1 MAVTTV
7 PLGDWLQASPDVE
20 EADGA
25 PGPREPE
32 PPGPRK
38 QPRRHH
44 RRPFVV
50 GVATL
55 AVALVVAGVVSDLQV
70 RSELGHA
77 QSSLNAT
84 RANLRGTLAHLSLI
98 EARLLSTTSDRDT
111 LGIELKLTAWELAG
125 AESTL
130 ASTRA
135 QLATTQN
142 SLATTQNSL
151 ATTQNSLAN
160 ASTGLYLQGL
170 NIGTLN
176 TCLGGVEKALNQI
189 AVNDQ
194 NGAVKSLSAVTSS
207 CQAVQGQGLG
217 GPVYPFDFPDPDIV
231 RVGASYFGYATNSAT
246 GNIQM
251 IESGDLVH
259 WNVLGDALPH
269 LGSWAKPNATWAPGV
284 LALNAGFVM
293 YYTALDK
300 ATGQHCIS
308 AAVAAVPQGPFV
320 DTSAAPIVCQTDL
333 GGSID
338 PSPFT
343 DAGGTPYL
351 VWRSQGANGH
361 PATIWSQRLSA
372 DGLSVAAGTPRA
384 LLQPTQAWEGGVV
397 EGPAML
403 VANDHYELFFS
414 ANNWNTGRYAIGAV
428 SCQGPTGPCASSSS
442 RPLIGSQPSFTGP
455 GGPSVLSDSGGT
467 LWIAF
472 HAWLPGAVGYPHS
485 RLLFL
490 RPLTF
495 DGGNPVVPNP

>member
-7 PLGDWLQASPDVE
+7 PVSEWIQASPDVE
-20 EADGA
+20 DADGA
-25 PGPREPE
+25 PGQREPKHPA
-32 PPGPRK
+32 PPGRT
-38 QPRRHH
+38 PRR
-44 RRPFVV
+44 RLVV
-50 GVATL
+50 MAVGAL

-70 RSELGHA
+70 RSELGQA
-77 QSSLNAT
+77 QSSLTAT
-84 RANLRGTLAHLSLI
+84 RANLRATLSHLSLI

-130 ASTRA
+130 AGTRA

-142 SLATTQNSL
+142 SLTNTQNSL
-151 ATTQNSLAN
+151 STTQSSLAN
-160 ASTGLYLQGL
+160 ANTGLYLQGL
-170 NIGTLN
+170 NIGTLD

-194 NGAVKSLSAVTSS
+194 NGAVKSLSAVASS

-251 IESGDLVH
+251 IESADLVH

-269 LGSWAKPNATWAPGV
+269 LGSWAKPDATWAPGV
-284 LALNAGFVM
+284 IALDGGFVM

-300 ATGQHCIS
+300 TTGQHCIS
-308 AAVAAVPQGPFV
+308 AATAAVPQGPFV
-320 DTSAAPIVCQTDL
+320 DNSAAPVVCQTDQ

-338 PSPFT
+338 PGPFT
-343 DAGGTPYL
+343 DASGTPYL

-372 DGLSVAAGTPRA
+372 DGLSVTAGSPSA
-384 LLQPTQAWEGGVV
+384 LLQPTQSWEGGVV
-397 EGPAML
+397 EGPSML
-403 VANDHYELFFS
+403 VSNGHFELFFS
-414 ANNWNTGRYAIGAV
+414 ANNWNTDRYAIGAV
-428 SCQGPTGPCASSSS
+428 SCQGPTGPCASSSP

-455 GGPSVLSDSGGT
+455 GGPSVFSDSGGT

-490 RPLTF
+490 RPMTF
-495 DGGNPVVPNP
+495 DGGSPVVHSS